1 MVLWISTH
9 IELHVIITAVKL
21 RRVLL
26 HAPQNPC
33 VTPFVGTPIPHPNH
47 QQLRAGGSRDGSVL
61 HYCSFVFLRMPST
74 WNLIAY
80 TFARL
85 ASFIQP
91 KCLWDS
97 SESPYMSVLFPV
109 YLWVVFHCMHIEQ
122 FVSPSCR
129 EGHFIEEFL
138 ALRKGN
144 YFRKLRQWPRGQ
156 DKRGQV
162 ERFQEGK
169 WAGHEWVIGYE
180 LEGERHVPDEAQI
193 SGLKDN

>member
-9 IELHVIITAVKL
+9 IEFHVIITTVKL
-21 RRVLL
+21 QKL
-26 HAPQNPC
+26 HTPRNPF
-33 VTPFVGTPIPHPNH
+33 VTPFVVTAIPHPNH

-61 HYCSFVFLRMPST
+61 HHYSFVSLRMPYT
-74 WNLIAY
+74 WNLTVY
-80 TFARL
+80 KFARL

-97 SESPYMSVLFPV
+97 SKLPYMSVLFPV
-109 YLWVVFHCMHIEQ
+109 YHWVVFHCTHIEQ

-144 YFRKLRQWPRGQ
+144 YFRKLRQWPWSQ

-169 WAGHEWVIGYE
+169 WAAHEWVIGYKP
-180 LEGERHVPDEAQI
+180 ERGRQVPDEAQI